1 MNFPSIRAFGTG
13 IELLVAVYI
22 PAFFTAGLVR
32 PRVEVAI
39 PLIIAITFLIAF
51 ILVLLLARPPT
62 GITEFGFRIP
72 NARYLAIGTAQGLIL
87 GVAVTFVSHLFP
99 SKPPFD

>member
-22 PAFFTAGLVR
+22 PAFVTAGLLR

-51 ILVLLLARPPT
+51 ILILELVRLPA
-62 GITEFGFRIP
+62 GIAEFGFRIP
-72 NARYLAIGTAQGLIL
+72 KWTIPGDGNCPGAYPRSRRHFRESSISVETS
-87 GVAVTFVSHLFP
+87 V
-99 SKPPFD
+99 